1 MSCTDRLSKP
11 RFSSSFWV
19 CCLIWLSC
27 SLAPPIQ
34 AQSSTAQSSD
44 QDYQRSLGKL
54 KKELHQLTRSL
65 NQAKDQRG
73 ALSKTLQKTEEAI
86 GTLNRQLKD
95 TAKQKSA
102 QEKQLRQLNKQRLGL
117 NRSAKQQEQQIAKQM
132 RAAYKL
138 GQQGNIKLLLNQ
150 ESPSEVARMLRYYD
164 YFLAARGEKIDDYR
178 TTLNQLDTLEPKI
191 LAETLALQNSQKVL
205 QQDKQKLSDQQSTR
219 QATLAT
225 LDATISD
232 RGSRLQAL
240 QTDQK
245 HLQTVLQK
253 MAEALA
259 AIPVNN
265 SKVKQRRGNLNLP
278 TPGKIAKAFGA
289 PRAEGK
295 MRWEGLLISA
305 QAGSQVTAIHHGQV
319 VFSDYLKSYG
329 LLLIIDHGD
338 GYMSLY
344 AHNQSLL
351 RDTGDWV
358 EAGETVSTVGSSGG
372 KNKAGLYFELRHR
385 GKPINP
391 VPWFGRG

>member
-1 MSCTDRLSKP
+1 MAQT
-11 RFSSSFWV
+11 SST
-19 CCLIWLSC
+19 
-27 SLAPPIQ
+27 
-34 AQSSTAQSSD
+34 QSSE
-44 QDYQRSLGKL
+44 QDYQRSLTQL
-54 KKELHQLTRSL
+54 KKELGQLTRAL

-73 ALSKTLQKTEEAI
+73 ALSKTLQQSEETI
-86 GTLNRQLKD
+86 GQLNRQLKD
-95 TAKQKSA
+95 LAKQSSA
-102 QEKQLRQLNKQRLGL
+102 QEQALVQLNKQRLGL
-117 NRSAKQQEQQIAKQM
+117 NRSRKQQEQQISQQM

-150 ESPSEVARMLRYYD
+150 EAPSEVARMLRYYD
-164 YFLAARGEKIDDYR
+164 YFLAAHSDKIDSYR
-178 TTLNQLDTLEPKI
+178 NTLNELGQLEPKI
-191 LAETLALQNSQKVL
+191 LAEKLALQNSQKAL
-205 QQDKQKLSDQQSTR
+205 LEQKQLLAAQQSAR
-219 QATLAT
+219 QSTLAK
-225 LDATISD
+225 LDASINNRD
-232 RGSRLQAL
+232 SRLKAL
-240 QTDQK
+240 QADQN
-245 HLQTVLQK
+245 HLQAVLKK

-265 SKVKQRRGNLNLP
+265 GKVKQKQGELNLP
-278 TPGKIAKAFGA
+278 TPGRINKAFGA

-305 QAGSQVTAIHHGQV
+305 QAGSQVEAIHHGQV

-358 EAGETVSTVGSSGG
+358 EAGETVSTVGNSGG
-372 KNKAGLYFELRHR
+372 QHQAGLYFELRHR

-391 VPWFGRG
+391 APWFKRG